1 MMATREK
8 IVLLLFGLFNIVT
21 NNFIPFYSD
30 ETYYWLWSKK
40 LALSYFD
47 HPPMVAYLIKM
58 TTLFG
63 DSHMEIRLAAPL
75 LMTASAYILYRL
87 AHKMFDEK
95 VATYTL
101 YIFLSGIVVQGGYTL
116 ITPDIP
122 LIFFWSLTLYFV
134 YLYIDSGSGRYAI
147 FVGIAAGML
156 LLSKYTGVLLLISI
170 VIYILLYKRE
180 ILKDRYFY
188 YALLLCFVVFSP
200 VIYWNYLHDFISF
213 KFQLGHGIA
222 TEKVFR
228 PDDLWKF
235 VGAQLVLFHPLYL
248 LPLLY
253 FIIKDRDIFSAKK
266 AYLLIPFIFPL
277 GFFVYFAA
285 YKHANAQWAAPAYL
299 SATILLAYYLA
310 QRDAKRLIVVASI
323 ITAIVVILV
332 KTPLGDVIPTVHNFK
347 TRAGK
352 IDNLTKEIDD
362 LHIDIDSYDYI
373 LLDDYHGTDVAYH
386 FGKTDNLL
394 VLSVARFSNFNIWR
408 YEDHNISMESP
419 IEKRP
424 KLGRLIYI
432 GISDLHIYQL
442 NNLLGEPKSMKILKK
457 SVGNKNLIYYFVEY
471 DSY

>member
-1 MMATREK
+1 
-8 IVLLLFGLFNIVT
+8 
-21 NNFIPFYSD
+21 
-30 ETYYWLWSKK
+30 
-40 LALSYFD
+40 
-47 HPPMVAYLIKM
+47 
-58 TTLFG
+58 
-63 DSHMEIRLAAPL
+63 
-75 LMTASAYILYRL
+75 
-87 AHKMFDEK
+87 
-95 VATYTL
+95 
-101 YIFLSGIVVQGGYTL
+101 VVQGGYTL

-122 LIFFWSLTLYFV
+122 LIFFWSLTLYLT
-134 YLYIDSGSGRYAI
+134 YLYIDSKSSRYALA
-147 FVGIAAGML
+147 VGISAGML
-156 LLSKYTGVLLLISI
+156 LLSKYTGVLLLLSI
-170 VIYILLYKRE
+170 VIYILLYRRE

-188 YALLLCFVVFSP
+188 YALMLCFVLFSP

-222 TEKVFR
+222 TQKVFR

-235 VGAQLVLFHPLYL
+235 VGAQLLLFHPLYL
-248 LPLLY
+248 IPLLY
-253 FIIKDRDIFSAKK
+253 FIIKDRDILSAKK
-266 AYLLIPFIFPL
+266 IYLLIPFLFPL
-277 GFFVYFAA
+277 GFFIYFSA

-310 QRDAKRLIVVASI
+310 KRDAKRLIVVASI
-323 ITAIVVILV
+323 ITAIGVVMV
-332 KTPLGDVIPTVHNFK
+332 KTPLGNVIPTVHNFK

-352 IDNLTKEIDD
+352 IDNLTREIEE

-373 LLDDYHGTDVAYH
+373 LIDDYHGTDVAYH

-408 YEDHNISMESP
+408 YEDHNISIESP
-419 IEKRP
+419 IKERP

-442 NNLLGEPKSMKILKK
+442 NNLLGKPKSMKILKK

>member
-1 MMATREK
+1 MAIRER
-8 IVLLLFGLFNIVT
+8 IVLLLFTLFNIVT

-47 HPPMVAYLIKM
+47 HPPMVAYLIKL

-63 DSHMEIRLAAPL
+63 DSRMEIRLAAPL

-87 AHKMFDEK
+87 AHRMFDEK

-122 LIFFWSLTLYFV
+122 LIFFWSLTLYLT
-134 YLYIDSGSGRYAI
+134 YLYIDSGVSRYTIAI
-147 FVGIAAGML
+147 GISAGML
-156 LLSKYTGVLLLISI
+156 LLSKYTGVLLLVSI
-170 VIYILLYKRE
+170 VAYILLYKRV

-188 YALLLCFVVFSP
+188 YALVICFLVFTP
-200 VIYWNYLHDFISF
+200 VIYWNYLHDFVSF

-222 TEKVFR
+222 TQKVFR

-235 VGAQLVLFHPLYL
+235 V
-248 LPLLY
+248 
-253 FIIKDRDIFSAKK
+253 DIFSAKK

-277 GFFVYFAA
+277 GFFIYFAA

-299 SATILLAYYLA
+299 SATILLAYYLS

-323 ITAIVVILV
+323 ITAIVVVMV

-352 IDNLTKEIDD
+352 IDNLTKEIDE

-408 YEDHNISMESP
+408 YEDHNISMQSP
-419 IEKRP
+419 IKERP
-424 KLGRLIYI
+424 KLGKLIYI
-432 GISDLHIYQL
+432 GISDMHISQL
-442 NNLLGEPKSMKILKK
+442 NTLLGKPKSMKILKK
-457 SVGNKNLIYYFVEY
+457 SVGNKNLIYYFVKY